1 MNKKILLIT
10 AFFCF
15 LFFNAQMVVKKSDGT
30 VITDGSV
37 FSYNSVDT
45 DESILHFV
53 VYNTATNDIKVRVL
67 CESITNSDGSD
78 FEFCFGGNCMPF
90 VIVGQNYPPSGF
102 TLPAGSNSGDGDH
115 FWNKKAVSTTGL
127 YPMNFVFKFY
137 QIDAFGNQIGS
148 PVRITYKSLENL
160 TTNEVDFNK
169 YGISL
174 KSTLINDNIELNA
187 KIAGNIYLFD
197 STGKLVTSK
206 IIYKGENKINVSQSK
221 SGIYIL
227 NFEGNDGKI
236 GNIKLIKK

>member
-37 FSYNSVDT
+37 FSYNTVDT
-45 DESILHFV
+45 EESILHFV
-53 VYNTATNDIKVRVL
+53 VYNTATSDIKVKIL

-78 FEFCFGGNCMPF
+78 FEFCFGGNCIPF
-90 VIVGQNYPPSGF
+90 VTVGQNYPPTGF
-102 TLPAGSNSGDGDH
+102 TLSAGSNSGDGDH

-127 YPMNFVFKFY
+127 YPMKFVFKFY
-137 QIDAFGNQIGS
+137 QVDSFGNQVGS
-148 PVRITYKSLENL
+148 PVRITYKSLEQL
-160 TTNEVDFNK
+160 SVNEVDFAK

-174 KSTLINDNIELNA
+174 KSTIINDEIKFEAKNA
-187 KIAGNIYLFD
+187 GSIYLFD
-197 STGKLVTSK
+197 ASGKLVTSK
-206 IIYKGENKINVSQSK
+206 AINKGENTVNINTLK

-227 NFEGNDGKI
+227 NYESNDGKT

>member
-1 MNKKILLIT
+1 
-10 AFFCF
+10 
-15 LFFNAQMVVKKSDGT
+15 MVVKKSDGT

-37 FSYNSVDT
+37 FSYNTVDT
-45 DESILHFV
+45 EESILHFV
-53 VYNTATNDIKVRVL
+53 VYNTAATDIKVKIL

-90 VIVGQNYPPSGF
+90 VTVGQNYPPNGF

-115 FWNKKAVSTTGL
+115 FWNKKAVSTTGS

-137 QIDAFGNQIGS
+137 QVDGFGSPIGS
-148 PVRITYKSLENL
+148 PVRITYKSLEQL
-160 TTNEVDFNK
+160 AVNEVDFAK

-174 KSTLINDNIELNA
+174 KSTIINDDIKFEAKNA
-187 KIAGNIYLFD
+187 GTIYLFD
-197 STGKLVTSK
+197 ASGKLVTSK
-206 IIYKGENKINVSQSK
+206 AINKGENTVNVNTLK

-227 NFEGNDGKI
+227 NYESNNGKT